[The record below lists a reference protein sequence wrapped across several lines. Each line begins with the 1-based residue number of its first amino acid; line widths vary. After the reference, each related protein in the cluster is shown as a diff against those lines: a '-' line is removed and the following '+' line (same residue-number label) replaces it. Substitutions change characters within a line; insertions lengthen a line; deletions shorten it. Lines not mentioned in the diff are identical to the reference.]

1 MNLEQKIYLT
11 FKEKLKNNNLFI
23 SECLLFRVD
32 AENMSSY
39 ESKILNMLKE
49 VTNIKNNFNY
59 SDKIYMKLIFSTTFL
74 EIMFTSQNDSTLLK
88 SFLMINS
95 KINKNEDDTSDYII
109 ENENLQ
115 NFINI
120 IPNLIE
126 KINISNMLEKD
137 QVVNEIKSN
146 QLTEKP
152 KRL

>member
-32 AENMSSY
+32 AENMLSY

-88 SFLMINS
+88 SFLIMNS